1 MIFSKNKVY
10 LIAEIANSH
19 EGNFETAKKLIDV
32 AHSSNADIV
41 KFQLFK
47 TAELLEK
54 NHESFHIFQ
63 KLEMKNSEWSKL
75 ITFAKRKKIKVFF
88 DVFGIS
94 SAKIA
99 YKLKPDGF
107 KIHTSD
113 ITNSQLLNF
122 FSKSKKPILLSTGGV
137 TTKEISYALELLTKN
152 NKEIILMHGFQDY
165 PTKLLDLNL
174 LRITELKRQFGLP
187 VGIME
192 HVSGNSD
199 MALIAPLLGMSL
211 GATIIEKHLTL
222 DRSLKGTDYFSS
234 LNPNEFKTLS
244 KLIHSTKQSLG
255 SKDLIFSKNELLYRL
270 KHKKNTI
277 TKRPLKKN
285 TSLNE
290 NLFTYKRTKLK
301 KESVPYYEFNYKLTK
316 NKIKKGEIL
325 TNNLLKSLPR
335 IAAVIACRVE
345 SGRLFGKPIQ
355 NLSNFTILDFLIYQ
369 IKTSN
374 KISEVVLAVSE
385 NQGNQIFIDYAKKN
399 NLKFVIGDDRDVLQR
414 LIKGAELVDANIVF
428 RVTSE
433 NPFIYWEGID
443 TLIKKHIK
451 ENSEFSFID
460 NLPIGSGYEIIN
472 LESLKKSHKFGNKR
486 HRSELC
492 SLYIYEHQKDFK
504 ILRSQPSRELKKP
517 HLRLT
522 VDTPEDLL
530 VARKIYENLGSDL
543 KPIPLKRIINFLEK
557 YPNITEIN
565 SNIPL
570 GVTRIWD

>member
-152 NKEIILMHGFQDY
+152 NKEIILMHGFQGY

-355 NLSNFTILDFLIYQ
+355 NLSNFTILDFLINQ

-530 VARKIYENLGSDL
+530 VARKIYENLGSDF
-543 KPIPLKRIINFLEK
+543 KPIPLKKIINFLEK

>member
-1 MIFSKNKVY
+1 M
-10 LIAEIANSH
+10 
-19 EGNFETAKKLIDV
+19 
-32 AHSSNADIV
+32 
-41 KFQLFK
+41 
-47 TAELLEK
+47 
-54 NHESFHIFQ
+54 
-63 KLEMKNSEWSKL
+63 
-75 ITFAKRKKIKVFF
+75 
-88 DVFGIS
+88 
-94 SAKIA
+94 
-99 YKLKPDGF
+99 
-107 KIHTSD
+107 
-113 ITNSQLLNF
+113 
-122 FSKSKKPILLSTGGV
+122 
-137 TTKEISYALELLTKN
+137 
-152 NKEIILMHGFQDY
+152 
-165 PTKLLDLNL
+165 
-174 LRITELKRQFGLP
+174 
-187 VGIME
+187 
-192 HVSGNSD
+192 
-199 MALIAPLLGMSL
+199 
-211 GATIIEKHLTL
+211 
-222 DRSLKGTDYFSS
+222 
-234 LNPNEFKTLS
+234 
-244 KLIHSTKQSLG
+244 
-255 SKDLIFSKNELLYRL
+255 
-270 KHKKNTI
+270 
-277 TKRPLKKN
+277 
-285 TSLNE
+285 
-290 NLFTYKRTKLK
+290 
-301 KESVPYYEFNYKLTK
+301 
-316 NKIKKGEIL
+316 
-325 TNNLLKSLPR
+325 KSLPR

-374 KISEVVLAVSE
+374 KISEVVHAVSE

>member
-152 NKEIILMHGFQDY
+152 NKEIILMHGFQGY

-325 TNNLLKSLPR
+325 TNNFLKSLPR

-355 NLSNFTILDFLIYQ
+355 NLSNFTILDFLINQ

-414 LIKGAELVDANIVF
+414 LIKGAELVDANIKCL
-428 RVTSE
+428 
-433 NPFIYWEGID
+433 
-443 TLIKKHIK
+443 TL
-451 ENSEFSFID
+451 
-460 NLPIGSGYEIIN
+460 
-472 LESLKKSHKFGNKR
+472 
-486 HRSELC
+486 
-492 SLYIYEHQKDFK
+492 
-504 ILRSQPSRELKKP
+504 
-517 HLRLT
+517 
-522 VDTPEDLL
+522 
-530 VARKIYENLGSDL
+530 
-543 KPIPLKRIINFLEK
+543 
-557 YPNITEIN
+557 
-565 SNIPL
+565 
-570 GVTRIWD
+570 

>member
-1 MIFSKNKVY
+1 LIFSKNKVY

-19 EGNFETAKKLIDV
+19 EGNFESAKKLIDA

-47 TAELLEK
+47 TTELLEK
-54 NHESFHIFQ
+54 NHESFNLFQ
-63 KLEMKNSEWSKL
+63 KLEMKNSEWLKL
-75 ITFAKRKKIKVFF
+75 IGYAKRKKIKVFF

-137 TTKEISYALELLTKN
+137 TTKEISYALERLTKN
-152 NKEIILMHGFQDY
+152 NKEIILMHGFQGY
-165 PTKLLDLNL
+165 PTKLLELNL
-174 LRITELKRQFGLP
+174 LRIIELKKQFGLP

-192 HVSGNSD
+192 HVSGDSD
-199 MALIAPLLGMSL
+199 MAMIAPLLGISL
-211 GATIIEKHLTL
+211 GATIIEKHLTI

-234 LNPNEFKTLS
+234 LNPNEFKILS

-255 SKDLIFSKNELLYRL
+255 SKDFVFSKNELLYRL

-277 TKRPLKKN
+277 VKRPLQKN
-285 TSLNE
+285 TKLNE

-301 KESVPYYEFNYKLTK
+301 KESVPYYEFNYRLTK
-316 NKIKKGEIL
+316 KKIKKGEIL
-325 TNNLLKSLPR
+325 TGNLLKSIPK

-345 SGRLFGKPIQ
+345 SNRLFGKPIQ
-355 NLSNFTILDFLIYQ
+355 NLSNFTILDFLINQ

-374 KISEVVLAVSE
+374 KISEIVLAISE

-414 LIKGAELVDANIVF
+414 LIRGAELVDANIIF

-443 TLIKKHIK
+443 TLIKNHIK
-451 ENSEFSFID
+451 EKSEFSFVD

-472 LESLKKSHKFGNKR
+472 LNSLKKSHNLGNKR

-504 ILRSQPSRELKKP
+504 IFRLQPSNELKKP
-517 HLRLT
+517 NLRLT

-530 VARKIYENLGSDL
+530 VARKIYENLGNDM
-543 KPIPLKRIINFLEK
+543 KPIPLKKIVNFLEK
-557 YPNITEIN
+557 YPNIIKIN
-565 SNIPL
+565 SDIPL

>member
-570 GVTRIWD
+570 GVT

>member
-1 MIFSKNKVY
+1 LIFSKNKVY

-75 ITFAKRKKIKVFF
+75 IAFAKRKKIKVFF

-137 TTKEISYALELLTKN
+137 TTKEISYALERLTKN
-152 NKEIILMHGFQDY
+152 NKEIILMHGFQGY

-174 LRITELKRQFGLP
+174 FRITELKKQFGLP

-222 DRSLKGTDYFSS
+222 DRSFKGTDYFSS

-285 TSLNE
+285 TLLNE

-325 TNNLLKSLPR
+325 TNNLLKSLPK

-355 NLSNFTILDFLIYQ
+355 NLSNFTILDFLINQ

-414 LIKGAELVDANIVF
+414 LIKGAELVDANIIF

-530 VARKIYENLGSDL
+530 VARKIYESLGSDL
-543 KPIPLKRIINFLEK
+543 KPIPLKKIINFLEK
-557 YPNITEIN
+557 YPNIIKIN

>member
-1 MIFSKNKVY
+1 LIFSKNKVY